1 VQLQYQYVKG
11 NRGFAC
17 KYTVWKQFAHSE
29 NWSSTGIWKEIFKF
43 KEVYK
48 IYVDELV

>member
-1 VQLQYQYVKG
+1 MQLQYQYVKG

-29 NWSSTGIWKEIFKF
+29 NWSRYLEGIFKF